1 MKCKL
6 LIVLSLCCML
16 FCGCNYVKTE
26 ETAKTTVEKEQ
37 NLIDVSDKNIRIW
50 TDEETGVQYIIY
62 SYKDGYGGMG
72 GITPRL
78 NSVGNVMLGK

>member
-16 FCGCNYVKTE
+16 FGGCNYVKTE
-26 ETAKTTVEKEQ
+26 ATVEKEQ
-37 NLIDVSDKNIRIW
+37 NIIKAKDEDILIW

-62 SYKDGYGGMG
+62 SHSAVYGGMG

-78 NSVGNVMLGK
+78 NNVGNVMLGK